1 MPKATKQT
9 KPAKVQAEEWY
20 SMQDILKGR
29 LFPWCNSLWTIR
41 NWVQSDI
48 DGRNILK
55 TMVTGEGRGTK
66 YQVKG
71 ENIIKF
77 IKAVE
82 TGTVRL

>member
-1 MPKATKQT
+1 MPKVIKQNKT
-9 KPAKVQAEEWY
+9 VKVQAETWY
-20 SMQDILKGR
+20 SMQDILKGK
-29 LFPWCNSLWTIR
+29 LFPWCNSLWTVR

-48 DGRNILK
+48 ERKNILK

-66 YQVKG
+66 YQIKG